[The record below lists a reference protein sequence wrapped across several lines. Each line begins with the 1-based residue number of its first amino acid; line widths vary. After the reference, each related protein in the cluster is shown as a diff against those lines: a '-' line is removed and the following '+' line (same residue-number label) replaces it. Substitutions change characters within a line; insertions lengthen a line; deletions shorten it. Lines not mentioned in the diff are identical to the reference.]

1 MEAMQWVCIV
11 HCASMVWFDVKSD
24 QQPVLIVLVA
34 YITCKHFPLFVSLV
48 VTCMHKDLQN
58 KGDACARALDS
69 DSRKLNWRRTV
80 SWAILNNSRSEVLVK
95 QSCTACALFLSFTL
109 NYHFCAV
116 LVGKS
121 LSEVLVVLSWGFCG
135 TSSLQRSMHFPRNQ
149 EFPSTE
155 NC

>member
-1 MEAMQWVCIV
+1 MEAMGVQYIV

-24 QQPVLIVLVA
+24 QQPDCASIIHHLQTL
-34 YITCKHFPLFVSLV
+34 PLFE

-58 KGDACARALDS
+58 KGKACARPLDS

-80 SWAILNNSRSEVLVK
+80 SWAILNNSRSEVLVE
-95 QSCTACALFLSFTL
+95 QSCTTCTLFYSLYVELS
-109 NYHFCAV
+109 FCAV

-135 TSSLQRSMHFPRNQ
+135 ASSLQ
-149 EFPSTE
+149 
-155 NC
+155 